1 MNLKMLHYHVVA
13 QTVSLIKELPIIEH
27 MIAILLTQSVY
38 LDTISMK
45 LQLINKLISIIEDNN
60 LIGYSV
66 MNSFLSSKFEL
77 IS

>member
-1 MNLKMLHYHVVA
+1 MNLKMLHYHVMA

-27 MIAILLTQSVY
+27 MIAILLTQSVH

>member
-1 MNLKMLHYHVVA
+1 MNLKMLHYHVMA
-13 QTVSLIKELPIIEH
+13 QTVSLIKELPIIEQ

-45 LQLINKLISIIEDNN
+45 VQLINKLISIIEDNN

-66 MNSFLSSKFEL
+66 MNSFLSSKFVL

>member
-1 MNLKMLHYHVVA
+1 MNLKMLHYHVMA